1 MKYIFKYEK
10 FIIES
15 NNDKLNEEIIGWIK
29 KKASEWL
36 DNMRDINTMSNK
48 STSVKDDELE
58 KLIQILPDDVIEVIK
73 KEASLLSNKNNE
85 SLFINLI
92 LEAMFDGILGN
103 LPDDE
108 EINKMSDEQY
118 DEYLKTLSDDKYFK
132 FYPDDDNNWLK
143 GTSEF
148 GEFQKYLLSRGIE
161 VNRDIVVDCKPS
173 ISNIQSKID
182 SLDISDSS
190 KKVLKVAAITVFFML
205 ISSKAYSTAGHTDTH
220 SMKPEKGDA
229 SHASGKYTHVDDTKN
244 VKVSKSD
251 DKPGSKKIDTFDNKD
266 MSKAHATMLG
276 YLISD
281 DIKIDKTNIEMTGAK
296 VELTKYCQDIRDGVK
311 QPNFKSLSANA
322 KTLYK
327 QAASDMN
334 KLDSEITKKYT
345 DSGSTVKINKD
356 TNS

>member
-1 MKYIFKYEK
+1 MRYIFKYEK

-36 DNMRDINTMSNK
+36 DNMRDIHTMSNK
-48 STSVKDDELE
+48 STSVVKDGELE

-132 FYPDDDNNWLK
+132 FNPGDDNNWLE

-161 VNRDIVVDCKPS
+161 VNRDIIVDCKPS
-173 ISNIQSKID
+173 VSNIQSKID
-182 SLDISDSS
+182 SLDISESS

-205 ISSKAYSTAGHTDTH
+205 ISSKAFSTTGHIDTH
-220 SMKPEKGDA
+220 STKGDA

-244 VKVSKSD
+244 VKDSKGD
-251 DKPGSKKIDTFDNKD
+251 DKSGSKKIDTFDNKD

-276 YLISD
+276 YLISG
-281 DIKIDKTNIEMTGAK
+281 DIKIDKTNIDMTGAK
-296 VELTKYCQDIRDGVK
+296 VELSKYCQDIRDGVK
-311 QPNFKSLSANA
+311 PNFKNLFIN
-322 KTLYK
+322 LF
-327 QAASDMN
+327 SDFSS
-334 KLDSEITKKYT
+334 KFQTSILDSPSI
-345 DSGSTVKINKD
+345 
-356 TNS
+356 